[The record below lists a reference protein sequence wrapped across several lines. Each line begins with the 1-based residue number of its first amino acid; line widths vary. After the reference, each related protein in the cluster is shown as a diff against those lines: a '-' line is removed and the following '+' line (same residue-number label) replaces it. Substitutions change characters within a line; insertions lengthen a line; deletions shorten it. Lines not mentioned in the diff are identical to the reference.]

1 MRGSERA
8 ATHRD
13 HKHLKT
19 AAPAPHFPQHLTQ
32 RLALRTHLVTACGI
46 NRKFHPDDS
55 GGESCLN
62 ERGSVCRKGALL
74 WEAGSAG
81 GHPSP
86 PNPPQAAGT
95 PSSTSWPPASV
106 CEPIKKRPLFSVWKL
121 LQGKFAAP
129 SWLLTRVLIRG
140 LSRLWLERQCHLEE
154 QLEAAV
160 RRRIILMNT
169 FPFNCMGISRSH

>member
-1 MRGSERA
+1 MSRVGVQ
-8 ATHRD
+8 
-13 HKHLKT
+13 KG
-19 AAPAPHFPQHLTQ
+19 
-32 RLALRTHLVTACGI
+32 GI
-46 NRKFHPDDS
+46 VM
-55 GGESCLN
+55 GGRQCWRPPFS
-62 ERGSVCRKGALL
+62 
-74 WEAGSAG
+74 
-81 GHPSP
+81 

-169 FPFNCMGISRSH
+169 FPFNCISVTSVSSSSCWPVVSVCNFLCSMSY